1 LIPNHTPIQVIVFT
15 NRQALSGI
23 LKTVLEQ
30 KSFATR
36 VVKPGRESIN
46 TLNIYNPDVIVLELG
61 SPQDDEISICQEI
74 RSEFKVPILVL
85 AATRK
90 PGMLESILNAGA
102 DEYLTKPV
110 SVKILAA
117 HLNTLVR
124 RSREEKEA
132 EIRLNGDFKL
142 EDSHALIS

>member
-23 LKTVLEQ
+23 LKTALEQ
-30 KSFATR
+30 KSYATR
-36 VVKPGRESIN
+36 VANPGCESIN
-46 TLNIYNPDVIVLELG
+46 TLNLYNPDVIVLDLS
-61 SPQDDEISICQEI
+61 SPQDNEISICQEI
-74 RSEFKVPILVL
+74 RSTSKVPILVL
-85 AATRK
+85 AASRK
-90 PGMLESILNAGA
+90 PGMVEQTLNAGA
-102 DEYLTKPV
+102 DEYLIKPV

-132 EIRLNGDFKL
+132 EIRLSGEFKL